1 MPFGFT
7 KSPATFLSVRVDLSS
22 SLQPQFVYLHDTKIP
37 LFLNFQLLPRAACQM
52 PQNIHVK
59 STAIALNSYV
69 DHDPSGSTYGCVVI
83 LVLLVGAT

>member
-1 MPFGFT
+1 
-7 KSPATFLSVRVDLSS
+7 
-22 SLQPQFVYLHDTKIP
+22 
-37 LFLNFQLLPRAACQM
+37 M

-69 DHDPSGSTYGCVVI
+69 DHNPSGSTYGCVVI